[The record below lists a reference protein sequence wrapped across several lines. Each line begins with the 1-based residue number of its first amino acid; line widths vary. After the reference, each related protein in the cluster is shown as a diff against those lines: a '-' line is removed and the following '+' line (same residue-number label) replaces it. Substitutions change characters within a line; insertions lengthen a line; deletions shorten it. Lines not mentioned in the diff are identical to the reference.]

1 MTVGLGAMATGGA
14 GQAFAQQALA
24 NAPAAPAAAPA
35 GAAGAVP
42 TSNIAGTSLQ
52 PTPTTGGGGT
62 TPTDYL
68 MDQYKGSLLG
78 RLPGIKQRATLV
90 ALSRLG
96 QLATKEGR
104 ADAKAARKLRQRAR
118 EEAQQVGTSDKDRLA
133 AEIEAERA
141 LQSVR
146 NERRKMM
153 GDMFRQRRAGGELQ
167 SGLYADAAGQI
178 ADVSAEE
185 GAIRRGAMEAAEA
198 ASARRTAEAQQ
209 KLAADIAQKQATR
222 NFILGTGQPM
232 TAKEEEIAAATTP
245 GYTKSPYDEQMIE
258 LARLNALL
266 AQNQVG

>member
-1 MTVGLGAMATGGA
+1 MGFAPVGGA
-14 GQAFAQQALA
+14 
-24 NAPAAPAAAPA
+24 AAASPA
-35 GAAGAVP
+35 VPAVAPVETAGAVP
-42 TSNIAGTSLQ
+42 TSNLRGTSLS
-52 PTPTTGGGGT
+52 PAPTTGGGGT
-62 TPTDYL
+62 TPVDYL
-68 MDQYKGSLLG
+68 MDQYKGSMLG

-90 ALSRLG
+90 ALSKLG
-96 QLATKEGR
+96 QLATREGR
-104 ADAKAARKLRQRAR
+104 ADFKAERKLKQRAR
-118 EEAQQVGTSDKDRLA
+118 KEAQQVGTSDKDRLA
-133 AEIEAERA
+133 AEIEAQKA
-141 LQSVR
+141 TQSVR

-153 GDMFRQRRAGGELQ
+153 DDMFRQRRAGGELQ

-245 GYTKSPYDEQMIE
+245 GYTRSPYDEQMIE